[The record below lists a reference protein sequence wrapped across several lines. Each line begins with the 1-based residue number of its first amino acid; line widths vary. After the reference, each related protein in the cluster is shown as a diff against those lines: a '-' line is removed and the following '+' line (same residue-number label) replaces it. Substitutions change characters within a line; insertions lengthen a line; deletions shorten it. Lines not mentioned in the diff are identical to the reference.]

1 MEIALCGHH
10 ETAESLNRGNFI
22 ELLLLFSRYDRR
34 VQEQLQKGPRNALYT
49 SHDIQNTI
57 IHIMSQIVRQKIS
70 NDVHRAGYYS
80 ILVDETKDISK
91 KEQMSIAI

>member
-1 MEIALCGHH
+1 M
-10 ETAESLNRGNFI
+10 TAQYTTDFI
-22 ELLLLFSRYDRR
+22 KAPEMLF
-34 VQEQLQKGPRNALYT
+34 PP
-49 SHDIQNTI
+49 HDIQNTI